1 MRLIDADA
9 LRANLPR
16 VDMDLHIMDIKRRID
31 RAPTVDA
38 VPVVRG
44 EWIEPDEND
53 ITTACICSLCDWRGY
68 IMEDDVRGMPYC
80 PNCGAKMESEDKT

>member
-44 EWIEPDEND
+44 EWTDNVANYKCSVCSEASRYGDEN
-53 ITTACICSLCDWRGY
+53 
-68 IMEDDVRGMPYC
+68 YC
-80 PNCGAKMESEDKT
+80 PNCGALMEDKT

>member
-1 MRLIDADA
+1 MPRYIDADA

-38 VPVVRG
+38 VQVVRCKDCRFLG
-44 EWIEPDEND
+44 DENIGLHD
-53 ITTACICSLCDWRGY
+53 CDHFRGPMRVELDDFCSYGERKCD
-68 IMEDDVRGMPYC
+68 
-80 PNCGAKMESEDKT
+80 